1 MWFWRS
7 GARSGS
13 TWIPECL
20 CGSRRC
26 LPSGSGGQ
34 AVCGAA
40 CGFRDMLRHQG
51 MSLCPSTEQQRW
63 SEWSQLQSEAPRPWG
78 TSELP
83 CGSAGSQEL
92 LCWVLPI
99 CVCPSRWFEPNVNV
113 LEVLRLVVRA
123 AHKGIGRN
131 LGSFPV
137 EENSTS
143 PKVWEGLRATYLG
156 DPFSLQPLIL
166 SELQTG
172 TGTFPTPAS
181 VRGVF
186 VCACSVGAK
195 NPSARGADLSSDFH
209 SVQGLIEVPPCCPLT
224 WGGSRGPTM
233 KRLHYLQPPFLSVH
247 RLLSSLAA
255 LAEQTQGFPQ
265 PALLAVSG

>member
-1 MWFWRS
+1 
-7 GARSGS
+7 
-13 TWIPECL
+13 
-20 CGSRRC
+20 
-26 LPSGSGGQ
+26 
-34 AVCGAA
+34 
-40 CGFRDMLRHQG
+40 MLRHQG